1 MFDPLTIGM
10 GILGWQ
16 LLKKSNAPGF
26 GMMTPEREEIF
37 RNALEHLQD
46 PKKLQDL
53 AAAFEQ
59 QGLKP
64 QGAVL
69 RRRASWRMR
78 DAAKKAEHE
87 AIFQKALASDKIPAI
102 LQVARAFEEMT
113 ATVKAKQLVEHVEKL
128 KAAQSA
134 KAEVPA
140 EKPAP
145 EKPAEQPS

>member
-16 LLKKSNAPGF
+16 LLKKSSAPGF

-53 AAAFEQ
+53 AVAFEQ

-69 RRRASWRMR
+69 RKRATWRSR
-78 DAAKKAEHE
+78 DNAKRAEHE
-87 AIFQKALASDKIPAI
+87 AIFQKALASKNIPAI
-102 LQVARAFEEMT
+102 LEVARAFEAMT
-113 ATVKAKQLVEHVEKL
+113 ATVKSKQLVEYVEKL
-128 KAAQSA
+128 KAEQAA
-134 KAEVPA
+134 PVKAE
-140 EKPAP
+140 EKAP